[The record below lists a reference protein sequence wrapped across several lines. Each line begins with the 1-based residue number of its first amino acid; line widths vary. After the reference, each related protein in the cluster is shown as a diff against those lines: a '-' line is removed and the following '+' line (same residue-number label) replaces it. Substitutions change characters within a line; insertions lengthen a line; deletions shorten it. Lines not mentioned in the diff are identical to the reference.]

1 MILGYIRCSTLEQ
14 TKGATLK
21 EQQRVVEGYA
31 MTRGATG
38 FDVHLFI
45 DEGVS
50 GARPLAERPAG
61 IELLAAVKPGDTIVA
76 SKLDRLFRNSF
87 DALHHYQAFKK
98 QGIHLVLFDMGT
110 EPITSPKN
118 VTAKLFFTITSA
130 FADFERERIRE
141 RMAEGRAAK
150 LANGG
155 HVGGEAPYGYR
166 IVGSGRD
173 ARLEEVEEEQA
184 ILTKMRDLRTRAIEL
199 GKSPMWQRRYVIT
212 HLRKD
217 NVRSRSGRYFQS
229 IQVQRLLQRL
239 PADAVH

>member
-31 MTRGATG
+31 MTRGASG

-50 GARPLAERPAG
+50 GAKPLADRAAG
-61 IELLAAVKPGDTIVA
+61 AELLAAAKPGDTIVA
-76 SKLDRLFRNSF
+76 SKLDRMFRNSF
-87 DALHHYQAFKK
+87 DALHHYQTFKK
-98 QGIHLVLFDMGT
+98 QGIHLVLFDMGV

-150 LANGG
+150 IAKGG
-155 HVGGEAPYGYR
+155 HAGGEAPYGFR
-166 IVGSGRD
+166 IVGEGRE
-173 ARLEEVEEEQA
+173 ARLEEAPDEQA
-184 ILTKMRDLRTRAIEL
+184 VIKRLIDLRTRAIEL
-199 GKSPMWQRRYVIT
+199 GKSPMWQRRYVIAHFRRDKVLT
-212 HLRKD
+212 RT
-217 NVRSRSGRYFQS
+217 GRPFQS
-229 IQVQRLLQRL
+229 VQVKRLLDRY
-239 PADAVH
+239 PHAVQ